1 MSNKRKKV
9 LIILFCIVAF
19 MIVFLSGIFLKI
31 IKLNTVFVGS
41 YPVRGVDVS
50 HYQGE
55 IDWTVLE
62 SQGIDFAYIKATEG
76 SSFVDDKFVSNW
88 ENATQTSL
96 KIGAYHFFSFDS
108 EGETQAENYVQ
119 MVGSL
124 EGKLL
129 PVVDVE
135 YYGDKFQNP
144 PEKATVITELTD
156 MLLALE
162 QEYGVKPMIYTT
174 YVVYYKYLQGE
185 FDEYPL
191 WIRNVY
197 FTPDVNLKDKWT
209 FWQYSDTEVLE
220 GYTGQEK
227 YIDVNVFCGSL
238 EELEVL
244 VLNSDEVC
252 G

>member
-1 MSNKRKKV
+1 MENKRKKV
-9 LIILFCIVAF
+9 LIVILVCVA
-19 MIVFLSGIFLKI
+19 ILIIFLSCVFLKI
-31 IKLNTVFVGS
+31 IKINTLFIGN

-55 IDWTVLE
+55 IDWEVLA

-76 SSFVDDKFVSNW
+76 SSFMDDKFVSNW
-88 ENATQTSL
+88 ENAAQTSL

-108 EGETQAENYVQ
+108 EGESQAENYIQ
-119 MVGSL
+119 STGSL
-124 EGKLL
+124 EGKLI

-135 YYGDKFQNP
+135 YYGDKFTNP
-144 PEKATVITELTD
+144 PEKSAVVTELAD

-197 FTPDVNLKDKWT
+197 FSPDVNLKDKWT
-209 FWQYSDTEVLE
+209 LWQYSDTEVLE
-220 GYTGQEK
+220 GYTGQENC
-227 YIDVNVFCGSL
+227 IDVNVFCGSM
-238 EELEVL
+238 EELEGLIVKD
-244 VLNSDEVC
+244 SKD
-252 G
+252 

>member
-1 MSNKRKKV
+1 MVKKRRKV
-9 LIILFCIVAF
+9 LIIILSLLAF
-19 MIVFLSGIFLKI
+19 IIILLCCIFLKI
-31 IKLNTVFVGS
+31 IKFNTWFAES
-41 YPVRGVDVS
+41 YPVQGVDVS

-55 IDWTVLE
+55 IDWTVLAN
-62 SQGIDFAYIKATEG
+62 QGIDFAYIKATEG
-76 SSFVDDKFVSNW
+76 SCFVDDKFVSNW
-88 ENATQTSL
+88 ENVAQTSL
-96 KIGAYHFFSFDS
+96 LTGAYHFFSFDS
-108 EGETQAENYVQ
+108 EGKTQAENYVQ
-119 MVGSL
+119 TVGSL

-144 PEKATVITELTD
+144 PEKSAVVTELTD

-174 YVVYYKYLQGE
+174 YTVYYKYLQGE

-209 FWQYSDTEVLE
+209 LWQYSDTEVLE
-220 GYTGQEK
+220 GYAGQEK
-227 YIDVNVFCGSL
+227 YIDVNVFRG
-238 EELEVL
+238 ELEDLEKLIVG
-244 VLNSDEVC
+244 NDED
-252 G
+252 